1 MADTADKNTVL
12 NAFQRMRGRLRKM
25 AAHITGDDACAD
37 DVLQDAFIRLW
48 VRQGY
53 ICSDNEA
60 CALMTTTVHNL
71 SIDETRR
78 QKRLMCTQVDEEKDA
93 PPDDDVDL
101 QHAAEERFNRV
112 ETIIAEKLSP
122 VQRRVLLMRDRD
134 GFDYDF
140 IAQELDMNPAAV
152 RMQLS
157 RARKAVRDIYREAEN
172 GFSK

>member
-1 MADTADKNTVL
+1 MTFWTQSSPHIGERTRRWVSDGY
-12 NAFQRMRGRLRKM
+12 R
-25 AAHITGDDACAD
+25 ITGDDACAD

-48 VRQGY
+48 VRQADIG
-53 ICSDNEA
+53 SDNEA

-140 IAQELDMNPAAV
+140 IAQELDMNPSAV

-172 GFSK
+172 EFSK

>member
-1 MADTADKNTVL
+1 ML
-12 NAFQRMRGRLRKM
+12 ML
-25 AAHITGDDACAD
+25 
-37 DVLQDAFIRLW
+37 
-48 VRQGY
+48 
-53 ICSDNEA
+53 ICS
-60 CALMTTTVHNL
+60 M
-71 SIDETRR
+71 
-78 QKRLMCTQVDEEKDA
+78 
-93 PPDDDVDL
+93 L
-101 QHAAEERFNRV
+101 QRSVF